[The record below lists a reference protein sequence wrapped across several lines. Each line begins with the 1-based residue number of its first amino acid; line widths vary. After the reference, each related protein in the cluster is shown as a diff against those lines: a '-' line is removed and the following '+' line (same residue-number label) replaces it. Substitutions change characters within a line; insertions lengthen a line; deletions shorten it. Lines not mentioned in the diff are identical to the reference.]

1 MNDHKDYKEHEGH
14 EEHKEYDIDIVK
26 KESVLEPN
34 PPEKKKSKWGWF
46 TGFGGLFLLLKAG
59 KIWALIKGALIFLK
73 FGKFLST
80 GLSMMLM
87 IVVYTY
93 MYGWKYA
100 VGIVFLLFIH
110 EMGHLTASRRL
121 GIDTSLPMFIPFV
134 GALIQMR
141 QEPKDAKTES
151 IIGIA
156 GPVFG
161 AAGALTCLLF
171 GKLFGSGLLL
181 ALAYFGF
188 LLTVFNLI
196 PAHPLDG
203 GRIVTAISLKLWII
217 GIPVMVF
224 FSLYYFNPIG
234 ILICILA
241 GKKAWEVWK
250 DRDNPYYDTDFG
262 FRFKMGISYFT
273 LFALSAYYTYGL
285 HEILSRR

>member
-1 MNDHKDYKEHEGH
+1 MDDHKYHS
-14 EEHKEYDIDIVK
+14 IDLVK
-26 KESVLEPN
+26 KEPVFEPE
-34 PPEKKKSKWGWF
+34 PPEKKKSKWGWI
-46 TGFGGLFLLLKAG
+46 TSFGGLFLLFKAG
-59 KIWALIKGALIFLK
+59 KIWAIVKGAFIFLK
-73 FGKFLST
+73 FGKFLTT

-100 VGIVFLLFIH
+100 VGIVLLLFVH
-110 EMGHLTASRRL
+110 EMGHLVASRRL

-151 IIGIA
+151 IVGIA

-161 AAGALTCLLF
+161 ALGAFVCLFF
-171 GKLFGSGLLL
+171 GELFGSGLLL

-188 LLTVFNLI
+188 LLTVFNLV

-203 GRIVTAISLKLWII
+203 GRIVTAISLKLWLV

-234 ILICILA
+234 LLICFLA
-241 GKKAWEVWK
+241 IKKAWEVWK
-250 DRDNPYYDTDFG
+250 DRYNPYYDTDFS

-273 LFALSAYYTYGL
+273 LFALSAYYTYAL
-285 HEILSRR
+285 HEVLNKG

>member
-1 MNDHKDYKEHEGH
+1 MNDQKDYEF
-14 EEHKEYDIDIVK
+14 DLVK
-26 KESVLEPN
+26 KESAIESEL
-34 PPEKKKSKWGWF
+34 PEKKKSKWGWF
-46 TGFGGLFLLLKAG
+46 TGFGGLLLLLKAG
-59 KIWALIKGALIFLK
+59 KVWAIVKGLFLFLK
-73 FGKFLST
+73 LGKFLTT
-80 GLSMMLM
+80 GLSMMFM

-100 VGIVFLLFIH
+100 VGIVLLLFIH
-110 EMGHLTASRRL
+110 EMGHLVASRRL

-151 IIGIA
+151 IVGIA

-161 AAGALTCLLF
+161 AVGAFVCLLLGEF
-171 GKLFGSGLLL
+171 LGSGLLL

-203 GRIVTAISLKLWII
+203 GRIVTAISLKLWIV
-217 GIPVMVF
+217 GIPIMLF

-241 GKKAWEVWK
+241 IKKAWEVWQ
-250 DRDNPYYDTDFG
+250 DRDNPYYDTDLG
-262 FRFKMGISYFT
+262 FRFKMGVSYFA
-273 LFALSAYYTYGL
+273 LFAISAYYTYNL
-285 HEILSRR
+285 HEVLNKRY

>member
-1 MNDHKDYKEHEGH
+1 MNDQKDYEF
-14 EEHKEYDIDIVK
+14 DLVK
-26 KESVLEPN
+26 KESAIESEL
-34 PPEKKKSKWGWF
+34 PEKKKSNWGWF
-46 TGFGGLFLLLKAG
+46 TGFGGLLLLLKAG
-59 KIWALIKGALIFLK
+59 KVWAIVKGLFLFLK
-73 FGKFLST
+73 LGKFLTT
-80 GLSMMLM
+80 GLSMMFM

-100 VGIVFLLFIH
+100 VGIVLLLFIH
-110 EMGHLTASRRL
+110 EMGHLVASRRL

-151 IIGIA
+151 IVGIA

-161 AAGALTCLLF
+161 AVGAFVCLLLGEF
-171 GKLFGSGLLL
+171 LGSGLLL

-203 GRIVTAISLKLWII
+203 GRIVTAISLKLWIV
-217 GIPVMVF
+217 GIPIMLF

-241 GKKAWEVWK
+241 IKKAWEVWQ
-250 DRDNPYYDTDFG
+250 DRDNPYYDTDLG
-262 FRFKMGISYFT
+262 FRFKMGVSYFA
-273 LFALSAYYTYGL
+273 LFAISAYYTYNL
-285 HEILSRR
+285 HEVLNKRY

>member
-1 MNDHKDYKEHEGH
+1 MDDNKDHVTDLL
-14 EEHKEYDIDIVK
+14 K
-26 KESVLEPN
+26 KESLVEQE
-34 PPEKKKSKWGWF
+34 PPEKKKSRWGWL
-46 TGFGGLFLLLKAG
+46 TGFGGLFLIFKAG
-59 KIWALIKGALIFLK
+59 KIWAILKGALIFFK
-73 FGKFLST
+73 FGKFLTT

-100 VGIVFLLFIH
+100 VGIVLLLFIH

-141 QEPKDAKTES
+141 EQPKDAKTES
-151 IIGIA
+151 IVGIA

-161 AAGALTCLLF
+161 AFGAVVCLLL
-171 GKLFGSGLLL
+171 GELFDSGLLL

-188 LLTVFNLI
+188 LLTVFNLV

-203 GRIVTAISLKLWII
+203 GRIVTAISLKLWVV

-241 GKKAWEVWK
+241 IKKAWEVWK
-250 DRDNPYYDTDFG
+250 DRDNPYYDTDWG
-262 FRFKMGISYFT
+262 FRFKMGVSYFS
-273 LFALSAYYTYGL
+273 LFALSAYYTYNL
-285 HEILSRR
+285 HEVLNKQ

>member
-1 MNDHKDYKEHEGH
+1 M
-14 EEHKEYDIDIVK
+14 EEPKHHGIDLVK
-26 KESVLEPN
+26 KQPITNPEE
-34 PPEKKKSKWGWF
+34 PPEKKNRKWGWL

-59 KIWALIKGALIFLK
+59 KIWAIVKGLFIFLK
-73 FGKFLST
+73 FGKFLTT

-87 IVVYTY
+87 ILVYTY

-100 VGIVFLLFIH
+100 VGIVVLLFIH

-121 GIDTSLPMFIPFV
+121 GIDTSLPMFIPFI
-134 GALIQMR
+134 GAIIQMKE
-141 QEPKDAKTES
+141 EPKDAKTES
-151 IIGIA
+151 IVGIA

-161 AAGALTCLLF
+161 AIGAYVCLLL
-171 GKLFGSGLLL
+171 GQLLGSGLLL

-203 GRIVTAISLKLWII
+203 GRIVTAISLKLWIV
-217 GIPVMVF
+217 GIPVMLF

-241 GKKAWEVWK
+241 IKKAWEVWK
-250 DRDNPYYDTDFG
+250 DHENPYYDTDRG
-262 FRFKMGISYFT
+262 FRFMMGLSYFA
-273 LFALSAYYTYGL
+273 LFSLSAYYTYSL
-285 HEILSRR
+285 HEILNSK